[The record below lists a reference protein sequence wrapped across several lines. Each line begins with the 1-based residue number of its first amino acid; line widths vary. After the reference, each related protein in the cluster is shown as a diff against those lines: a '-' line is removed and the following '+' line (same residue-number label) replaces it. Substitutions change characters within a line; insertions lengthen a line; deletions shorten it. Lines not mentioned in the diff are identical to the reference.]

1 MRKNTKILNLKN
13 ANIMVE
19 NYYLNT
25 VKNINENNTL
35 IHGKQKINYK
45 RTKDDYGDDILL
57 VNHFTKKYIIDN
69 NIEGLTEINFTHP
82 DKDVNPNDYNWVLKI
97 KTNEVEEFLKNI

>member
-1 MRKNTKILNLKN
+1 MRK
-13 ANIMVE
+13 
-19 NYYLNT
+19 
-25 VKNINENNTL
+25 NTL

-57 VNHFTKKYIIDN
+57 VNHYTKKYILDN

-82 DKDVNPNDYNWVLKI
+82 DKNVDPDEYNWVLSIKI
-97 KTNEVEEFLKNI
+97 DKVVEKLKNI